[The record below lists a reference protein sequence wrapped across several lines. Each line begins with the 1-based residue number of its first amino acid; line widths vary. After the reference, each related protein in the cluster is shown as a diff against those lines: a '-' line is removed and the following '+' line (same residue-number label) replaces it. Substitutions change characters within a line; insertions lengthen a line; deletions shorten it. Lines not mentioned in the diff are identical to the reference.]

1 MVRQINF
8 SNDQQSKAALTI
20 SAAMY
25 ERKGEYI
32 TGATPARA
40 CHRD

>member
-8 SNDQQSKAALTI
+8 SNEAQNRAAVTI

-25 ERKGEYI
+25 ERKGESEQLGCCCCYQY
-32 TGATPARA
+32 
-40 CHRD
+40 